1 MGKVRLPCIIGVAGG
16 PASGK
21 SLVTEKIME
30 RLETLN
36 QGRNKQVITIPME
49 SFYKELDADERA
61 KAAVGEYDFD
71 HPSAFDFDKLTDTI
85 SQLELGKAV
94 TIPKYDFL
102 TSTRKG
108 TMHLEPADVIIV
120 EGILIFYDVR
130 LRNKFAMKLFVDA
143 DADIR
148 LARRVRRDT
157 VERKRPLSIVLA
169 QYTKKV
175 KPAFEEFCLPT
186 KKWADVIIPRGGEN
200 DVAIDLLV
208 QHIQDLLRTPR
219 GSPERTKA
227 IDEIVDGKSKVYGL
241 H

>member
-1 MGKVRLPCIIGVAGG
+1 MGKQRLPCIIGVAGG

-30 RLETLN
+30 RLESLN
-36 QGRNKQVITIPME
+36 QAKNKQVISIHME
-49 SFYKELDADERA
+49 SFYKELNEEERG
-61 KAAVGEYDFD
+61 KAILGEHDFD
-71 HPSAFDFDKLTDTI
+71 HPSAFDFDLLAETVA
-85 SQLELGKAV
+85 QLEQGEAV
-94 TIPKYDFL
+94 TIPRYDLL
-102 TSTRKG
+102 TSTRVG
-108 TMHLEPADVIIV
+108 TLYVEPADVIIV
-120 EGILIFYDVR
+120 EGILIFYDAR
-130 LRNKFAMKLFVDA
+130 IRNTFAMKLFVDA

-157 VERKRPLSIVLA
+157 IERKRPLSVVLN

-208 QHIQDLLRTPR
+208 QHIQDLLKTPR
-219 GSPERTKA
+219 TSPERTKSE
-227 IDEIVDGKSKVYGL
+227 EIVDGKFKAYGL